1 MKITYSLIAGFF
13 VWCLISSQW
22 YLFGVKGII
31 TDPAHFDSYNTTM
44 AIIEILVMLLI
55 AVLIGFG
62 VAWFLQQSALDQQ
75 ISISKSLQKDNYGL
89 IKTHAESKE
98 LVQRNEIK
106 LSSAQQTFR
115 EDLQNLTQEIEKITA
130 GREVEKNEKILLVE
144 ELQMIRPKVQL
155 ADVELGRIAFQNK
168 QLENQLTELKSANE
182 KLNQRL
188 KDYETQKSTMRKE
201 PLYSDFIVG
210 QRLGVNE
217 FSEKDKDDLKHI
229 SGIGPVIEKKLN
241 ALGIFTF
248 RQISE
253 FTPDDINH
261 VTFSIKFFPDRIGR
275 DNWIGQ
281 AAALAR
287 YRKYN

>member
-31 TDPAHFDSYNTTM
+31 TDPAHFDSHNTTM

-75 ISISKSLQKDNYGL
+75 ISISKSLQEDNYGL

-106 LSSAQQTFR
+106 LSRAQQTFR
-115 EDLQNLTQEIEKITA
+115 EDLLNLTQEIEKITA

-168 QLENQLTELKSANE
+168 QLENQLTELKSVNE

-241 ALGIFTF
+241 AIGIFTF

-261 VTFSIKFFPDRIGR
+261 VTSSIKFFPDRIGR